1 MKNIPLIFSAALLI
15 LSSCS
20 STKQN
25 DSDAANKTDTI
36 ATADT
41 TNQQLTASMTINPVI
56 NAADSALLKFTIYNN
71 TAKSLTFCK
80 WHTPF
85 EPPMSKYLDIISD
98 KGIEANYQGAMAKR
112 VMPPP
117 ADSYVE
123 VKAGDSLSTI
133 VDLRKSYLLDQPG
146 RYSIKYNSEA
156 MSGLSVK
163 DSVSFELK
171 K

>member
-1 MKNIPLIFSAALLI
+1 MKNIPLVFSAALLV
-15 LSSCS
+15 LSACS

-36 ATADT
+36 ATVDT
-41 TNQQLTASMTINPVI
+41 ANQQLTARMAINPVI
-56 NAADSALLKFTIYNN
+56 NATDSAILTFTVYNN
-71 TAKSLTFCK
+71 TTKSLTFCK

-85 EPPMSKYLDIISD
+85 EPPMSKYLDIISEN
-98 KGIEANYQGAMAKR
+98 GIEANYQGAMAKR

-117 ADSYVE
+117 VDSYVE
-123 VKAGDSLSTI
+123 VKAGDSLKTT
-133 VDLRKSYLLDQPG
+133 VDIRKSYLLDQPG